1 MRLLILIMIVINSDP
16 LFAQSKK
23 DIKKYGIKS
32 VTVENIEIVNGQEK
46 KITDSFERYHSNG
59 NVIEKKEFGKDGSFK
74 LHESYKL
81 NKNGLPVETIIY
93 SEKGSVVSKTITV
106 YDEED
111 NKKEETVY
119 NAAGQVTERTKF
131 IRNSRGEKTGEMTY
145 NPEGKLIRKT
155 VFTYDKNGMRTE
167 RKTYDGNDKL
177 ISSKK
182 YIYTY

>member
-1 MRLLILIMIVINSDP
+1 MRFIILFLVVINSVP
-16 LFAQSKK
+16 LNAQSKK

-32 VTVENIEIVNGQEK
+32 ITVENTEVVNGQEK
-46 KITDSFERYHSNG
+46 KITDSFERYDNNG
-59 NVIEKKEFGKDGSFK
+59 NIIEKKEFGKDGSFK

-81 NKNGLPVETIIY
+81 NKNGLPLETVVY
-93 SEKGSVVSKTITV
+93 NEKGSVVSKTITV

-111 NKKEETVY
+111 NKKEETFY
-119 NAAGQVTERTKF
+119 NAGGQVMERTKF
-131 IRNSRGEKTGEMTY
+131 IRNSRGEKTAEMTY
-145 NPEGKLIRKT
+145 NPAGKLIRKT